1 MDRSG
6 IPPDRHHDMT
16 FFTIDDDDLAPD
28 ARDILSASAI
38 LEITEFRLFELAYER
53 WFGEPAAERD
63 IERFF
68 VGYMFRSIV
77 PHWVRQFCREV
88 LTLDAAGKLVPR
100 DFGVLPRPESQTM
113 VQRGIRYFATVI
125 FVVAT
130 LHIVAIL
137 VTRYTPY

>member
-1 MDRSG
+1 
-6 IPPDRHHDMT
+6 MT
-16 FFTIDDDDLAPD
+16 FFTIDDDQIAPD
-28 ARDILSASAI
+28 TRDILSASAI

-53 WFGEPAAERD
+53 WFGKPAVEKE

-77 PHWVRQFCREV
+77 PHWVRQFCRDV

-100 DFGVLPRPESQTM
+100 DFGVFPRPESHTM
-113 VQRGIRYFATVI
+113 VQRGIRYLATVI
-125 FVVAT
+125 FVVVT

-137 VTRYTPY
+137 VTQYSPY